1 MWDCLNS
8 HGAGLYHE
16 RDSIMT
22 IKSKR
27 FKSLQESVDADKAFS
42 PEEALELAKKTSNT
56 KFDSGIEVHIRL
68 GIDSKKADQVVR
80 GSVVLP
86 HGTGKT
92 KKIAVFAEGKDE
104 DAAKKAGV
112 ELVGGEELIK
122 EIKKTGKCD
131 FDIAL
136 ATPAMMKHLGQIAK
150 ILGPKGL
157 MPNPRNETVTPDI
170 AKAVKALSEGKI
182 TFRNDDTGIIHQLI
196 GKSSYETKQLV
207 ENFTILVDAIRKIK
221 PTAVKGTYIKSVNI
235 CSTMGPGIK
244 VSTK

>member
-1 MWDCLNS
+1 
-8 HGAGLYHE
+8 
-16 RDSIMT
+16 MT
-22 IKSKR
+22 YKSKR
-27 FKSLQESVDADKAFS
+27 YKALQESVDATKALN

-68 GIDSKKADQVVR
+68 GIDSKKADHVVR

-92 KKIAVFAEGKDE
+92 KRIAVFAEGKE
-104 DAAKKAGV
+104 EEAAKKAGV
-112 ELVGGEELIK
+112 EIVGGEELIK

-157 MPNPRNETVTPDI
+157 MPNPRNETVAPDI
-170 AKAVKALSEGKI
+170 AKAVKALLTGKI

-196 GKSSYETKQLV
+196 GKASYDTKQLV
-207 ENFTILVDAIRKIK
+207 ENFDILLDTVRRIK
-221 PTAVKGTYIKSVNI
+221 PSAVKSSYIMSVNV

-244 VSTK
+244 VNL